1 MAKHIA
7 FGEAVNQAE
16 SWAFQLLKEQLPKDY
31 LLLTNIEIPT
41 HTGQAMEVDALVV
54 GEFSVYVVDVKGY
67 RGALDVGLHAWT
79 LDGRAVENSLSKAN
93 YVARVLSGN
102 LKQKLPKGIHAPWC
116 QGMVFVTGRDGEGID
131 LQKSSGALNI
141 YTPEKIIAA
150 LTQEWSLTSKYN
162 HAISEQQ
169 RQFVLDTIGQVA
181 LVEQRNQ
188 RIQDFEKKQCLYEG
202 NGLEVWQADYHLS
215 TWQSAWLLK
224 ILVATHFDDVAEY
237 RQQGN
242 LLKEQLQRMQALAG
256 CSGVP
261 LCAPIIDT
269 GEQLVLPIRNP
280 KGMPSQ
286 LLDLNTLEPVDLLRI
301 LRRASTSLQQIH
313 NKGYCV
319 GNWQDNQVF
328 VSSDAEVEFLDIDN
342 SVNPSEDL
350 IGFAQCFSRYSQA
363 LAQPMIRLWFAR
375 AAQGLRVSLDELR
388 GDLSALLSSH
398 AMAATEEATTS
409 SPSAKVAINH
419 RYRLDECIRRGDNSD
434 IWRAWHL
441 QGSFPCAVSVYRNVE
456 QNWLGLSDQY
466 RRLQG
471 LYHPNVERV
480 IELGQNTDSDEI
492 FFAREWVQ
500 GDTLRELRDRAE
512 AGEGEFDSV
521 LAGLWF
527 DQLYQAMSYL
537 HSFDIFHGG
546 VSLRNIVCNGSKAT
560 LVNFALGLD
569 AMGDQ
574 QVRAGIDDE
583 IWALEGAAQKDSFAL
598 VASFIV
604 ALSTEPFPTQ
614 LDMVILRARQSTLP
628 KAFATAER
636 QAVFDE
642 VLGWLS

>member
-16 SWAFQLLKEQLPKDY
+16 SWAFQWLKEQLPEHY

-54 GEFSVYVVDVKGY
+54 GELAVYVVDVKGY
-67 RGALDVGLHAWT
+67 RGSLDVGLHAWT

-102 LKQKLPKGIHAPWC
+102 LKQKLPKGMHAPWC
-116 QGMVFVTGRDGEGID
+116 QGMVFLTGRDGEGIE

-141 YTPEKIIAA
+141 YTAHKMLQA
-150 LTQEWSLTSKYN
+150 LTEEWGLTSKYN
-162 HAISEQQ
+162 HAISEAQ
-169 RQFVLDTIGQVA
+169 RQLVLDTIGQVA

-224 ILVATHFDDVAEY
+224 ILVAAHFDDVAEY

-242 LLKEQLQRMQALAG
+242 LLKAQLQRIQALAG

-261 LCAPIIDT
+261 LCAPIIDS

-280 KGMPSQ
+280 RGSPSQ
-286 LLDLNTLEPVDLLRI
+286 LLDLNSLNTADLLRI
-301 LRRASTSLQQIH
+301 LRRAATSLQQIH
-313 NKGYCV
+313 NKGYTV
-319 GNWQDNQVF
+319 GSWQNNQVF
-328 VSSDAEVEFLDIDN
+328 VSADADVEFLDIDN
-342 SVNPSEDL
+342 SVTPSEDL
-350 IGFAQCFSRYSQA
+350 IGFSQCFSRYSQA
-363 LAQPMIRLWFAR
+363 LEQPMIRLWFAR
-375 AAQGLRVSLDELR
+375 AAQGQRVSLDELR
-388 GDLSALLSSH
+388 GDLSALLSNYALSQ
-398 AMAATEEATTS
+398 S
-409 SPSAKVAINH
+409 SQAKVCVETSAESIINH

-441 QGSFPCAVSVYRNVE
+441 QGAFPCALSVYRNIE

-466 RRLQG
+466 RRLQA
-471 LYHPNVERV
+471 LYHPSVERV
-480 IELGQNTDSDEI
+480 IELGQSCDSGEV

-500 GDTLRELRDRAE
+500 GDTLRELRDGAE
-512 AGEGEFDSV
+512 DINPV
-521 LAGLWF
+521 VAGLWF
-527 DQLYQAMSYL
+527 DQLYQALHYL

-546 VSLRNIVCNGSKAT
+546 VSLRNIVCSGDKAT
-560 LVNFALGLD
+560 LVNFGLGLD

-574 QVRAGIDDE
+574 QVRTAVDDE
-583 IWALEGAAQKDSFAL
+583 IWALEGAAQKDCFAL

-604 ALSTEPFPTQ
+604 ALSSEPFPTR
-614 LDMVILRARQSTLP
+614 LDMSLLRKMQSTLP
-628 KAFATAER
+628 AAFATTER
-636 QAVFDE
+636 QALFDE